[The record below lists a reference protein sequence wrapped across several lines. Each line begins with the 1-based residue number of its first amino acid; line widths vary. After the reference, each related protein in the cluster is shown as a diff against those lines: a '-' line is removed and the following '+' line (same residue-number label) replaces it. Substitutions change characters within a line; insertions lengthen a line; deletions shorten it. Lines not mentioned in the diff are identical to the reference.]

1 MLAPHLPCMMSSQE
15 MAPTMKTNARRGE
28 VPAELVSTD
37 SCRLRIV
44 TGLILNV
51 QQEGGTEMRQQQQQN
66 QRNTGSVV
74 SADIR

>member
-1 MLAPHLPCMMSSQE
+1 MMSSQE
-15 MAPTMKTNARRGE
+15 MAPTTKTNARQGE
-28 VPAELVSTD
+28 VSAEAGSTD

-51 QQEGGTEMRQQQQQN
+51 QQEGGKEMRQQQRQN
-66 QRNTGSVV
+66 ERHTGSVV